1 MIKIIY
7 DECGSTININ
17 VEAGGESGSMK
28 IRDMVLHI
36 VGIVGGIGAFI
47 RSEIGENTM
56 NAFFDAIRELDNT
69 ELLDMFECGGNE
81 KTNNEG

>member
-7 DECGSTININ
+7 DECRGTFNIN
-17 VEAGGESGSMK
+17 VEAGDGSGSMK
-28 IRDMVLHI
+28 IRDMVLHM
-36 VGIVGGIGAFI
+36 VGIVGGIGSFI
-47 RSEIGENTM
+47 QSEIGENTM